1 MTVIDIALPI
11 ITFMALTAVGLDLTP
26 AHFHQVRRQ
35 TLTLVAGLAAPVFL
49 LPILALG
56 LLRVFEPAPHVA
68 AGLLLVAASPI
79 GGISNTYSY
88 LARASTALSVT
99 LTTLS
104 AALAFVTIPAVSWGF
119 ERALGQPMGFAA
131 PAMLPVQLLLMV
143 LLPVMTGM
151 WIRRRWPGVAEER
164 RPAIQ
169 RAAFVVLALLLALI
183 IGSDVDQFASGL
195 SGTVPLA
202 VAFVVLSFG
211 VGWLVAATVRAPLPD
226 RFTLAAEFATR
237 NVAIATAIAVT
248 LLGQA
253 SFAFFGATYFLT
265 ELPLM
270 LVAIVIYRWRVP
282 AAAAGRPT
290 RVGVSRNTRAAD

>member
-1 MTVIDIALPI
+1 MTVIDAALPI
-11 ITFMALTAVGLDLTP
+11 ITFLALTAVGLDLTP
-26 AHFHQVRRQ
+26 ADFHRMRRQ
-35 TLTLVAGLAAPVFL
+35 KVTLTAGLVAPVFL

-68 AGLLLVAASPI
+68 AGLLLVAACPI

-131 PAMLPVQLLLMV
+131 PAMLPAQLLLMV
-143 LLPVMTGM
+143 MLPVVTGM
-151 WIRRRWPGVAEER
+151 WIRHRWPDVAEER
-164 RPAIQ
+164 RREIQ
-169 RAAFVVLALLLALI
+169 RAAFIALALLLMLI
-183 IGSDVDQFASGL
+183 IGSDVDQFTSSL
-195 SGTVPLA
+195 SGTIPLA
-202 VAFVVLSFG
+202 VAFIILSFG
-211 VGWLVAATVRAPLPD
+211 VGWLVATTLTAPLPD

-270 LVAIVIYRWRVP
+270 LVATAMYRWRAPSAPV
-282 AAAAGRPT
+282 AASTGSEM
-290 RVGVSRNTRAAD
+290 GMRAID